1 MERFCKKINNF
12 LIPKDKYF
20 KSFDIGKS
28 KIKLDPISSPDCSG
42 NPFLVT
48 ELAEVTKKD
57 CNEKQ
62 D

>member
-1 MERFCKKINNF
+1 MISNIILFRE
-12 LIPKDKYF
+12 
-20 KSFDIGKS
+20 KS
-28 KIKLDPISSPDCSG
+28 KIKLNPISGPDCSG